1 MTAPER
7 CRLRDLGV
15 AVGGLPAGPLNAIT
29 DVPGVRV
36 GHCTVSWG
44 GPELPH
50 GSGPARTGVTAIFPH
65 GGDLWHERVVAG
77 AHAANGV
84 GELIGIS
91 AVREWGLIE
100 TPILL
105 TNSQSAGAV
114 YDATVRW
121 LMEREPLAGVEDAVM
136 PVVGECDD
144 GFLNDL
150 RGMHVARSTSA
161 PRSTAPPPAP
171 WPKAASGPAPA
182 CRASTSRPAS
192 APRRASSPPTGAPWT
207 VGVLALTNF
216 GVRHRLSVDGVPVG
230 REITDL
236 MPLENREGSCIV
248 VLATDAPLSA
258 RQCER
263 MAKRCALGLAATG
276 SYASDGSGEIMLAF
290 TTAHRVP
297 RASAEPLRS
306 HVGRQRPHVRSSSRR
321 RSTPRPR
328 ACATR
333 SRPRPPQWDA
343 TATPPTSCRWTAWS
357 ASCGAPGAR
366 RGCPGRSPALPRLAA
381 ASILTP

>member
-1 MTAPER
+1 VGTPER

-15 AVGGLPAGPLNAIT
+15 AVGRLPAGPLNAIT

-65 GGDLWHERVVAG
+65 GDDVWRERVVAG

-84 GELIGIS
+84 GEIIGIS
-91 AVREWGLIE
+91 AIREWGLIE
-100 TPILL
+100 TPVLL

-121 LMEREPLAGVEDAVM
+121 IMDQQPRAGLEDAVM

-144 GFLNDL
+144 GHLNDL
-150 RGMHVARSTSA
+150 RGMHVREEHVRMALDGAAAGPVAEGCVGAGTGMSCFEFKSGIGTSS
-161 PRSTAPPPAP
+161 RRV
-171 WPKAASGPAPA
+171 
-182 CRASTSRPAS
+182 RAHGRT
-192 APRRASSPPTGAPWT
+192 WT
-207 VGVLALTNF
+207 VGVLALTNY
-216 GVRHRLSVDGVPVG
+216 GVRHRLSIDGVPVG

-236 MPLENREGSCIV
+236 LPTEDREGSCIV
-248 VLATDAPLSA
+248 VLATDAPLCA

-276 SYASDGSGEIMLAF
+276 SYASDGSGEIMVAF

-297 RASAEPLRS
+297 RASADLPAL
-306 HVGRQRPHVRSSSRR
+306 SSVANDHM
-321 RSTPRPR
+321 TELFE
-328 ACATR
+328 AAV
-333 SRPRPPQWDA
+333 DA
-343 TATPPTSCRWTAWS
+343 TAESVCNALTA
-357 ASCGAPGAR
+357 ATTTV
-366 RGCPGRSPALPRLAA
+366 GRDGNAAYALPLDRLVEALRRHGRDA
-381 ASILTP
+381 HLPAGA

>member
-15 AVGGLPAGPLNAIT
+15 AVGRLPAGPLNAIT

-50 GSGPARTGVTAIFPH
+50 GSGPARTGVTAIFPRA
-65 GGDLWHERVVAG
+65 GDLWHERVVAG

-84 GELIGIS
+84 GEIIGIS
-91 AVREWGLIE
+91 AVREWGLVE
-100 TPILL
+100 TPVLL

-114 YDATVRW
+114 YDATIRW

-150 RGMHVARSTSA
+150 RGLHVHEEHVRAALDTAAAGRVAEGCVGAGTGMTCYDFKAGIGTSS
-161 PRSTAPPPAP
+161 RLVTAH
-171 WPKAASGPAPA
+171 G
-182 CRASTSRPAS
+182 RQ
-192 APRRASSPPTGAPWT
+192 WT
-207 VGVLALTNF
+207 LGVLALTNF
-216 GVRHRLSVDGVPVG
+216 GVRHRLSIDGVPVG

-248 VLATDAPLSA
+248 VLATDAPLSS
-258 RQCER
+258 RQCVR
-263 MAKRCALGLAATG
+263 LAKRCALGLAATG

-290 TTAHRVP
+290 STAHRVP
-297 RASAEPLRS
+297 RTSAEPLVLAS
-306 HVGRQRPHVRSSSRR
+306 ITNDQMAELFEAAV
-321 RSTPRPR
+321 
-328 ACATR
+328 
-333 SRPRPPQWDA
+333 DA
-343 TATPPTSCRWTAWS
+343 TAESVCNALTA
-357 ASCGAPGAR
+357 ATTTVGRDGNVAYALPLDGLVDALRRAGREARLPGA
-366 RGCPGRSPALPRLAA
+366 
-381 ASILTP
+381 

>member
-1 MTAPER
+1 VGGSQR

-15 AVGGLPAGPLNAIT
+15 AVGRLPAGPLNAIT
-29 DVPGVRV
+29 DVPDVRV

-65 GGDLWHERVVAG
+65 GGDLWRGRVIAG

-84 GELIGIS
+84 GEIIGIS

-114 YDATVRW
+114 YDAAIRW

-150 RGMHVARSTSA
+150 RGLHVHEEHVRAALDGAEAGPVAEGCVGAGAGMTCYDFKAGIGTSS
-161 PRSTAPPPAP
+161 RLVTAH
-171 WPKAASGPAPA
+171 G
-182 CRASTSRPAS
+182 RT
-192 APRRASSPPTGAPWT
+192 WT

-216 GVRHRLSVDGVPVG
+216 GVRHRLSIDGVPVG

-236 MPLENREGSCIV
+236 MPVENREGSCIV

-263 MAKRCALGLAATG
+263 MAGRCSLGLAATG

-290 TTAHRVP
+290 STAHRVP
-297 RASAEPLRS
+297 RVCAEPLTLTS
-306 HVGRQRPHVRSSSRR
+306 VSNDQMSELFEAAV
-321 RSTPRPR
+321 
-328 ACATR
+328 
-333 SRPRPPQWDA
+333 DA
-343 TATPPTSCRWTAWS
+343 TAESVCNALTA
-357 ASCGAPGAR
+357 ATTTVGRGGNIAYALPLDRLVGVLRRAGREARLPGA
-366 RGCPGRSPALPRLAA
+366 
-381 ASILTP
+381 

>member
-1 MTAPER
+1 VTPPQR

-15 AVGGLPAGPLNAIT
+15 AIGRLPAGPLNAIT

-44 GPELPH
+44 GSELPH
-50 GSGPARTGVTAIFPH
+50 GSGPARTGVTAVFPH
-65 GGDLWHERVVAG
+65 GDDIWHGRVVAG

-91 AVREWGLIE
+91 AVREWGLVE

-121 LMEREPLAGVEDAVM
+121 IMDHQPEAGLEDAVM

-150 RGMHVARSTSA
+150 RGMHVKEEHVR
-161 PRSTAPPPAP
+161 
-171 WPKAASGPAPA
+171 AALDG
-182 CRASTSRPAS
+182 ASTGPVAEGCVGAGTGMSCFDFKAGIGTSSRIVS
-192 APRRASSPPTGAPWT
+192 AHGRDWT

-290 TTAHRVP
+290 TTAHRV
-297 RASAEPLRS
+297 A
-306 HVGRQRPHVRSSSRR
+306 
-321 RSTPRPR
+321 RSTTELR
-328 ACATR
+328 ALA
-333 SRPRPPQWDA
+333 SVANDHMAELFEAAVDA
-343 TATPPTSCRWTAWS
+343 TAESVCNALTAATTAVGRDGNTSYELPVDRLVGVLRRAGRE
-357 ASCGAPGAR
+357 ARLPGA
-366 RGCPGRSPALPRLAA
+366 
-381 ASILTP
+381 

>member
-1 MTAPER
+1 MTAPAR

-15 AVGGLPAGPLNAIT
+15 AVGRLPTGALNAVT

-44 GPELPH
+44 GPELPS

-65 GGDLWHERVVAG
+65 ADDLWHGRVVAG
-77 AHAANGV
+77 AHVANGV

-91 AVREWGLIE
+91 AVREWGLVE

-114 YDATVRW
+114 YDAAVRW
-121 LMEREPLAGVEDAVM
+121 IMGRQPGAGLEDAVM

-150 RGMHVARSTSA
+150 RGMHVGAEHVHAALDGAAGGPVAEGCVGAGTGMSCFDFKAGIGTSS
-161 PRSTAPPPAP
+161 RVVTAH
-171 WPKAASGPAPA
+171 G
-182 CRASTSRPAS
+182 
-192 APRRASSPPTGAPWT
+192 RRCT

-216 GVRHRLSVDGVPVG
+216 GVRHRLSVDGAPVG

-236 MPLENREGSCIV
+236 MPKEGREGSCIV
-248 VLATDAPLSA
+248 VLATDAPLTA
-258 RQCER
+258 RQCAR
-263 MAKRCALGLAATG
+263 MAARCSLGLAATG

-290 TTAHRVP
+290 STAQRIP
-297 RASAEPLRS
+297 RTSPEPLTLVS
-306 HVGRQRPHVRSSSRR
+306 VSNDEMGELFEGAV
-321 RSTPRPR
+321 
-328 ACATR
+328 
-333 SRPRPPQWDA
+333 DA
-343 TATPPTSCRWTAWS
+343 TAESVHNSLTA
-357 ASCGAPGAR
+357 AVTTVGRDGNVAYEVPLDRLVQALRRAGRDARLPGV
-366 RGCPGRSPALPRLAA
+366 
-381 ASILTP
+381 

>member
-1 MTAPER
+1 MSRPER

-15 AVGGLPAGPLNAIT
+15 AVGRLPAGPLNAIT

-65 GGDLWHERVVAG
+65 GGDIWHGRVVAG
-77 AHAANGV
+77 AYAANGV

-91 AVREWGLIE
+91 AVREWGLVE
-100 TPILL
+100 TPVLL

-121 LMEREPLAGVEDAVM
+121 IMDHQPQAGLEDAVM

-150 RGMHVARSTSA
+150 RGMHVKEEHVRAALDGAAEGPVAEGCVGAGTGMSCFDFKAGIGTS
-161 PRSTAPPPAP
+161 
-171 WPKAASGPAPA
+171 
-182 CRASTSRPAS
+182 SRIVS
-192 APRRASSPPTGAPWT
+192 AHGRDYV

-216 GVRHRLSVDGVPVG
+216 GVRHRLSIDGVPVG

-297 RASAEPLRS
+297 RSVPELLALPSVANDHMTELFEAA
-306 HVGRQRPHVRSSSRR
+306 V
-321 RSTPRPR
+321 
-328 ACATR
+328 
-333 SRPRPPQWDA
+333 DA
-343 TATPPTSCRWTAWS
+343 TAESVCNALTAATTTVGHS
-357 ASCGAPGAR
+357 GNTAYELPLDRLVGVLRRAGREARLPGA
-366 RGCPGRSPALPRLAA
+366 
-381 ASILTP
+381 